1 MANVQHKN
9 LTTTE
14 LHEPKSADSAAAN
27 TVYVFNG
34 SGSGTAQKIT
44 PTQIATSVK
53 NVNLHTLNYDFED
66 ISTAASKWLV
76 VPFAGDVQKIWSVL
90 HGAISSVNCGFT
102 FEIGGTAI
110 TNSAITIAYS
120 GSAAGVVD
128 FSSPT
133 GANTFTAG
141 LPIEIISNGASTN
154 AVNATFTF
162 EMDIA

>member
-53 NVNLHTLNYDFED
+53 NVNIHTLNYDFED

-90 HGAISSVNCGFT
+90 HTVITGANCGFT

-110 TNSAITIAYS
+110 TNSAITITQS
-120 GSAAGVVD
+120 GSAVGDVD
-128 FSSPT
+128 SSTPT

-141 LPIEIISNGASTN
+141 QPIEIISDGASSG
-154 AVNATFTF
+154 AVNVTFTF
-162 EMDIA
+162 EMDIT

>member
-34 SGSGTAQKIT
+34 SGSGTAQKIA
-44 PTQIATSVK
+44 PSQIATSVN
-53 NVNLHTLNYDFED
+53 NVNIHTLNYDFED

-90 HGAISSVNCGFT
+90 HTVITGANCGFT

-110 TNSAITIAYS
+110 TNSAITLTQS
-120 GSAAGVVD
+120 GSAVGDVD
-128 FSSPT
+128 SSTPT
-133 GANTFTAG
+133 GAKTFTAG
-141 LPIEIISNGASTN
+141 QPIEIISDGASTG
-154 AVNATFTF
+154 AVNVTFTF

>member
-34 SGSGTAQKIT
+34 SGSGTAQNIA
-44 PTQIATSVK
+44 PSQIATSVK

-110 TNSAITIAYS
+110 TNSAITISYS
-120 GSAAGVVD
+120 GIA
-128 FSSPT
+128 

-141 LPIEIISNGASTN
+141 LPIEIISDGASTN